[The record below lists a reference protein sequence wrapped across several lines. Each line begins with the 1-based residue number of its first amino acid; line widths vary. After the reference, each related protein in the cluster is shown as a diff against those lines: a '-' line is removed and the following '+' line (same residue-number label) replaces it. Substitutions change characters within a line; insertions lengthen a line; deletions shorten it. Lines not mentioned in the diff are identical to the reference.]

1 MKATGPTNNDKFINK
16 KSMSRLFTTIFIKCG
31 MYVLSLCLL
40 FIIIIIKQIE
50 IPASCTPFALLKAN
64 IIPAICLFLLIFSVW
79 FYSQF
84 DSIIKEDKTGPFKII
99 KIENANSDYPVF
111 LATYIIPLIGFEL
124 ETFRQIIYFIV
135 TLIALGLMYIKSNIF
150 YANPTLSL
158 FNFMIYKV
166 NLQSNVDAP
175 IKSCILLTKEKLT
188 LHDEIILI
196 ELDSGVSYAKK
207 AYTRK

>member
-1 MKATGPTNNDKFINK
+1 
-16 KSMSRLFTTIFIKCG
+16 MSRLFTTIFIKCG

-99 KIENANSDYPVF
+99 KIANANSDYPIF

-135 TLIALGLMYIKSNIF
+135 TLIALGLMSIKSNIF

-158 FNFMIYKV
+158 FNFIIYKV

-175 IKSCILLTKEKLT
+175 IKSCILLTN
-188 LHDEIILI
+188 
-196 ELDSGVSYAKK
+196 SS
-207 AYTRK
+207 R

>member
-1 MKATGPTNNDKFINK
+1 M
-16 KSMSRLFTTIFIKCG
+16 MFIKCG

-50 IPASCTPFALLKAN
+50 IPESCTLFALLKAN
-64 IIPAICLFLLIFSVW
+64 IIPVICFVLLIFSVL
-79 FYSQF
+79 FYLKF
-84 DSIIKEDKTGPFKII
+84 DSIIKEDKDGPYKII
-99 KIENANSDYPVF
+99 KIENANSDYLVF

-150 YANPTLSL
+150 YASPTLSL
-158 FNFMIYKV
+158 LNFTIYKV
-166 NLQSNVDAP
+166 NLQRNSDSP
-175 IKSCILLTKEKLT
+175 IKSRILLTKEKLS
-188 LHDEIILI
+188 LHDEIILL
-196 ELDSGVSYAKK
+196 ELDNSVYYAKK

>member
-1 MKATGPTNNDKFINK
+1 
-16 KSMSRLFTTIFIKCG
+16 MSRLFTTIFIKCG

-79 FYSQF
+79 LYSQF

-99 KIENANSDYPVF
+99 KIENANSDYPIF

-124 ETFRQIIYFIV
+124 ETFIV
-135 TLIALGLMYIKSNIF
+135 TLIALGLMSIKSNIF

-158 FNFMIYKV
+158 FNFIIYKV

-175 IKSCILLTKEKLT
+175 IKSCILLTN
-188 LHDEIILI
+188 
-196 ELDSGVSYAKK
+196 SS
-207 AYTRK
+207 R

>member
-1 MKATGPTNNDKFINK
+1 MI
-16 KSMSRLFTTIFIKCG
+16 IKCG

-50 IPASCTPFALLKAN
+50 IPESCTLLALLKAN
-64 IIPAICLFLLIFSVW
+64 FISAICFVLLIFSVL
-79 FYSQF
+79 FYLTF
-84 DSIIKEDKTGPFKII
+84 DSIIKEDKNGPFKII

-111 LATYIIPLIGFEL
+111 LATYIIPFIGFEL

-158 FNFMIYKV
+158 FNFTIYKV

-188 LHDEIILI
+188 VHDEIILI

-207 AYTRK
+207 AYTRKRQQSNKSKKPGEKSFLQG

>member
-1 MKATGPTNNDKFINK
+1 
-16 KSMSRLFTTIFIKCG
+16 

-64 IIPAICLFLLIFSVW
+64 IIPTICLFLLIFSVW

-158 FNFMIYKV
+158 FNFIIYKV
-166 NLQSNVDAP
+166 NLQSNIDAP

-196 ELDSGVSYAKK
+196 ELGSGVSYAKK